1 LIKGLSG
8 AIGAGISNFVL
19 FPLENIKTRLMLA
32 TDEEK
37 KEGIISI
44 ISKVYQREGM
54 SGFLAG
60 IHSYVIYSVGTYGIF
75 FLTYETLK

>member
-1 LIKGLSG
+1 
-8 AIGAGISNFVL
+8 
-19 FPLENIKTRLMLA
+19 MLA